1 MGHVVVRV
9 QDVGVVL
16 QVTAVLAAVAAAWSL
31 EPPLPA
37 GPLDKMLAGLAVRPS
52 LNLEVLR
59 LL

>member
-1 MGHVVVRV
+1 MIPVETRLVP
-9 QDVGVVL
+9 
-16 QVTAVLAAVAAAWSL
+16 VLAAAAAWSL

>member
-1 MGHVVVRV
+1 MIPVDSWLVP
-9 QDVGVVL
+9 
-16 QVTAVLAAVAAAWSL
+16 VLAAVAAAWSL